1 MTDAPACASASA
13 SSNPSPP
20 VPVTIA
26 VRPCCGGM
34 SFAVH
39 LFMAVPFKNC
49 MGVILFCTRCNEN
62 FGESMRVGT
71 EAPKESGVREQKR
84 RETLRRITD
93 VGICLF
99 IEKGIDGTT
108 IDEIAEAAGSR
119 DARSSTILDRRTIF
133 CFRSKRD
140 ERDDRWR
147 NPDGTLESSPYDAV
161 RLALLKITGSIPSED
176 MFALDR
182 MMRGSA
188 SVQARKQASYALHEA
203 TLFSALQQRWP
214 EPDREPRL
222 RLVAMVAVS
231 ALRLASE
238 IFNQEGGK
246 RPFPSI
252 LDGAFEGLQ
261 AELIRNHQ

>member
-1 MTDAPACASASA
+1 
-13 SSNPSPP
+13 
-20 VPVTIA
+20 
-26 VRPCCGGM
+26 
-34 SFAVH
+34 
-39 LFMAVPFKNC
+39 
-49 MGVILFCTRCNEN
+49 
-62 FGESMRVGT
+62 MRVGT

-108 IDEIAEAAGSR
+108 IDEIAEAARIS
-119 DARSSTILDRRTIF
+119 RRTF
-133 CFRSKRD
+133 FHYFGSK
-140 ERDDRWR
+140 DDILLSLQSGMSEMIAGEIRTA
-147 NPDGTLESSPYDAV
+147 PLESSPYDAV

-246 RPFPSI
+246 RPFPLI

>member
-1 MTDAPACASASA
+1 
-13 SSNPSPP
+13 
-20 VPVTIA
+20 
-26 VRPCCGGM
+26 
-34 SFAVH
+34 
-39 LFMAVPFKNC
+39 
-49 MGVILFCTRCNEN
+49 
-62 FGESMRVGT
+62 MRVGT

-108 IDEIAEAAGSR
+108 IDEIAEAAGIS
-119 DARSSTILDRRTIF
+119 RRTF
-133 CFRSKRD
+133 FHYFGSK
-140 ERDDRWR
+140 DDILLSLQSGMSEMIAGEIRTA
-147 NPDGTLESSPYDAV
+147 PLESSPYDAV

-214 EPDREPRL
+214 ETDREPRL

>member
-1 MTDAPACASASA
+1 
-13 SSNPSPP
+13 
-20 VPVTIA
+20 
-26 VRPCCGGM
+26 
-34 SFAVH
+34 
-39 LFMAVPFKNC
+39 
-49 MGVILFCTRCNEN
+49 
-62 FGESMRVGT
+62 MRVGT

-108 IDEIAEAAGSR
+108 IDEIAEAAGIS
-119 DARSSTILDRRTIF
+119 RRTF
-133 CFRSKRD
+133 FHYFGSK
-140 ERDDRWR
+140 DDILLSLQSGMSEMIAGEIRTA
-147 NPDGTLESSPYDAV
+147 PLESSPYDAV